1 MHFSDTLTFH
11 FYLKMHS
18 QIAKKN
24 LFFKFPAKWT
34 NGTLSIVLGI
44 WIVSKGQNNKIIL
57 ANPNFYNFCIPL
69 QLPTYV
75 EETVQQGNVNICKNM
90 QDFQTSVKFF
100 VISFQFPFL

>member
-1 MHFSDTLTFH
+1 
-11 FYLKMHS
+11 MHS

-57 ANPNFYNFCIPL
+57 AFRKP
-69 QLPTYV
+69 
-75 EETVQQGNVNICKNM
+75 
-90 QDFQTSVKFF
+90 
-100 VISFQFPFL
+100 QFL